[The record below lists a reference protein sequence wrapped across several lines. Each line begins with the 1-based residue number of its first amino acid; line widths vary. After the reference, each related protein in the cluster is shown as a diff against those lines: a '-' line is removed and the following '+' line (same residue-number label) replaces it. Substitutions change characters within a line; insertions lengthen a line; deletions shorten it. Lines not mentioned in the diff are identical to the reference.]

1 MSERE
6 SGVAI
11 EAPAELTEAL
21 REPGGIL
28 TEEEANAIYD
38 RGREAVVFALLTLAK
53 ERTELAQKLEQA
65 KQPGPS
71 TPSGMIPV
79 YQKPACN
86 RRGKKPGRQEG
97 HEGSRRGP
105 PVKIDH
111 HREHML
117 ERCPDCGG
125 PVSKT
130 PTRKRKRIIE
140 EIPEV
145 QPEVTEHTICGYWCG
160 TCHKTVES
168 VVVDALPG
176 ATIGNHLLALTA
188 WLHYGLGQTL
198 SQIVAVLNFHLNFRI
213 SEGGLVQM
221 WYRLQEILYGWYEQI
236 GRDARSSAVLHADE
250 TGWRVGGKTH
260 WLWCFTS
267 AVATY
272 YLIDRSRGQP
282 ALKKFFTEAFEGTLI
297 TDFWGPYEKVQA
309 AFKQKCLVHLFR
321 EFEKV
326 EVRNKSPAWVEFR
339 KKLKRLL
346 RDALRLN
353 RREGMAESEHAS
365 RRARLDERLDQVIDE
380 PWTDPD
386 ARRLSAR
393 LCKYRHEL
401 LTFLDQPGLPS
412 DNNQGEREIRPA
424 VIIRK
429 NSLCNR
435 SHAGAEMQAVMMSIY
450 RTLKLRGHDP
460 IRSISAALREYL
472 ATGKLPPLP
481 APATSLG

>member
-1 MSERE
+1 
-6 SGVAI
+6 
-11 EAPAELTEAL
+11 
-21 REPGGIL
+21 
-28 TEEEANAIYD
+28 
-38 RGREAVVFALLTLAK
+38 
-53 ERTELAQKLEQA
+53 
-65 KQPGPS
+65 
-71 TPSGMIPV
+71 
-79 YQKPACN
+79 
-86 RRGKKPGRQEG
+86 
-97 HEGSRRGP
+97 
-105 PVKIDH
+105 
-111 HREHML
+111 
-117 ERCPDCGG
+117 
-125 PVSKT
+125 
-130 PTRKRKRIIE
+130 
-140 EIPEV
+140 
-145 QPEVTEHTICGYWCG
+145 
-160 TCHKTVES
+160 
-168 VVVDALPG
+168 
-176 ATIGNHLLALTA
+176 
-188 WLHYGLGQTL
+188 
-198 SQIVAVLNFHLNFRI
+198 
-213 SEGGLVQM
+213 M